1 MVAFCSP
8 QFSYSNMGWLLQELE
23 PAESL
28 NISHKEKSY
37 ANDLEYSLPQYHQ
50 FCSLK
55 QQQVEI
61 QTPPPSPKLMVKKLN
76 HNASERD
83 RRKKINSLISSLRS
97 LLPNDDQT
105 KKMSIPVTISRV
117 LKYIPELQKHVEG
130 LTKKKEELLSR
141 ISRQEYAVNKESQ
154 RKIVSNNYNSS
165 FVVSTSRL
173 NDSEIAVHISSY
185 EAYKKIPLSEILMC
199 LEDNGLFLLNSSSS
213 KTFGGRLF
221 YNLHF
226 QVDKT
231 QRLECDDLIQKLWSV
246 YERQRSNQVGLGAKD
261 HTIRSVMIY

>member
-28 NISHKEKSY
+28 NISHNEKSY

-50 FCSLK
+50 FSSLK

-61 QTPPPSPKLMVKKLN
+61 QTPPPSPKFMVKKLN

-97 LLPNDDQT
+97 LLPNEDQT

-117 LKYIPELQKHVEG
+117 LKYIPELQKQVEG

-141 ISRQEYAVNKESQ
+141 ISQQQYPVSKESQ
-154 RKIVSNNYNSS
+154 RKIIPNNYNSS

-173 NDSEIAVHISSY
+173 IDNELAIHISSY
-185 EAYKKIPLSEILMC
+185 EPYKIPLSEILMC
-199 LEDNGLFLLNSSSS
+199 LENNGFLLLNSSSS

-221 YNLHF
+221 YNLHI
-226 QVDKT
+226 QVENA
-231 QRLECDDLIQKLWSV
+231 QSLECDVLIQKLLSIHEKQGCNQISV
-246 YERQRSNQVGLGAKD
+246 GR
-261 HTIRSVMIY
+261 

>member
-8 QFSYSNMGWLLQELE
+8 QYSYSNMGWLFQELG

-28 NISHKEKSY
+28 NIIDKEKNY
-37 ANDLEYSLPQYHQ
+37 VTNLEYSSQYHQ
-50 FCSLK
+50 FSSLK
-55 QQQVEI
+55 QQHVETE
-61 QTPPPSPKLMVKKLN
+61 TPPPSPKLMVKKLN

-83 RRKKINSLISSLRS
+83 RRKKVNSLISSLRS
-97 LLPNDDQT
+97 LLPGDDQT
-105 KKMSIPVTISRV
+105 KKLSIPVTISRV
-117 LKYIPELQKHVEG
+117 LKYIPELQKKVEG

-154 RKIVSNNYNSS
+154 RKIIPSYNSS

-173 NDSEIAVHISSY
+173 NDCELAVHISSY
-185 EAYKKIPLSEILMC
+185 EAHKIPISEILMC
-199 LEDNGLFLLNSSSS
+199 LEDNELFLLNSSSS
-213 KTFGGRLF
+213 KTFGGRVF
-221 YNLHF
+221 YNLHL

-231 QRLECDDLIQKLWSV
+231 QRLECDDLIQKLSSV
-246 YERQRSNQVGLGAKD
+246 YERQRSNQVELGARD